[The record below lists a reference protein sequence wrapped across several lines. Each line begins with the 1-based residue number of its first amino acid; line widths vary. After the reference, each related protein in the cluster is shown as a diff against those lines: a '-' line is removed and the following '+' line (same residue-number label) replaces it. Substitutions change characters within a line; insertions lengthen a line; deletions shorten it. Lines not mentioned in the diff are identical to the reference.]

1 MEATRPMTKI
11 KGIVEN
17 SLIRTSKKVRDAVHS
32 ASGLRPIAFL
42 NFNSS
47 KMHILKILHG
57 YPPNYNA
64 GSEVY
69 SQSICNELSKR
80 HKISVFTREEN
91 PYSTCFSIRE
101 QKINDNLTL
110 NFVNNPQGKD
120 GYRHKQMDDNF
131 SELLMQIKPD
141 IAHIGHVNH
150 LSTGLIDELNKLKI
164 PIVYTLHDFWL
175 MCPRGQFLTRSIGNE
190 NNFQLCEKQNDKKC
204 ATDCYKVYFSGR
216 EENQTL
222 ETENWSRWT
231 HKRMIETKAIIKKV
245 DLFIAPSNY
254 LRDRFINDFGVPE
267 NKIIYLD
274 YGFPTEYL
282 TQTEKSK
289 EKTNYTFGYIGT
301 HIPAKGVN
309 ILIEAFRQIE
319 EPATL
324 KIFGR
329 ANGQSTN
336 ALKSLA
342 ENSKNKIE
350 FSGEYINHNLAN
362 EVFSNVDCIV
372 VPSIWGENSPLV
384 IHEAQS
390 CKVPVITADFGGMK
404 EYVQHNVNGL
414 LFEHRNTN
422 SLAEQMK
429 FAVANPD
436 KMKILGKK
444 GYLYSPDGSV
454 PNIQDHC
461 KELEMLYQKYTT
473 KNDYKL
479 WRVTLDTN
487 PEDCNLSCT
496 MCEEHSPFSTYIKEK
511 LNGKHRRMPKEW
523 LEPFFE
529 QAKKIGVT
537 EMIPSTMGE
546 PLIYKHFA
554 HFIELCYKYNIK
566 MNLTTNGTFPRTT
579 EKTVTEWAKL
589 IVPITTDVKISWN
602 GATAETSQKVMLKI
616 NFEEAVTN
624 VKEFIRIRDEHFANT
639 GYYCRVTFQLTFMQN
654 NMHELADIVKLA
666 SQLGVDRVKGH
677 QLWAHFDEIKHLSM
691 KATPESI
698 LQWNEYVKQAN
709 EAQENFRKPNGEKV
723 LLENI
728 IPLTKNENK
737 EIPENYECPFLE
749 KELWVSATG
758 NISPC
763 CAPDEMRK
771 TLGNFGNIENTSIE
785 EVLQSDN
792 YQNLAKNYKQ
802 IELCKTCNMRKPN

>member
-1 MEATRPMTKI
+1 
-11 KGIVEN
+11 
-17 SLIRTSKKVRDAVHS
+17 
-32 ASGLRPIAFL
+32 
-42 NFNSS
+42 
-47 KMHILKILHG
+47 MHILKIIHG

-91 PYSTCFSIRE
+91 PYAACFSIRE
-101 QKINDNLTL
+101 QNVNDNLIL
-110 NFVNNPQGKD
+110 YFLNNPQGKD
-120 GYRHKQMDDNF
+120 GYRHKQIDDNF
-131 SELLMQIKPD
+131 ADLVKKLNPD

-150 LSTGLIDELNKLKI
+150 LSTGLIDELNKLNI
-164 PIVYTLHDFWL
+164 PIIYTLHDFWL
-175 MCPRGQFLTRSIGNE
+175 MCPRGQFLTRSIGNA
-190 NNFQLCEKQNDKKC
+190 NNFKLCEKQDDKKC
-204 ATDCYKVYFSGR
+204 ANDCYKVYFSGR
-216 EENQTL
+216 EENQTS
-222 ETENWSRWT
+222 ETENWSSWI
-231 HKRMIETKAIIKKV
+231 HQRMIETKAIIKKV

-254 LRDRFINDFGVPE
+254 LRDRFINEFGIPE

-274 YGFPTEYL
+274 YGFPTQYL

-309 ILIEAFRQIE
+309 ILIEAFKQIE

-362 EVFSNVDCIV
+362 DVFSYVDCIV

-429 FAVANPD
+429 FAVSNPD
-436 KMKILGKK
+436 KMKALGEK
-444 GYLYSPDGSV
+444 GYLYSADGSV
-454 PNIQDHC
+454 PTIQDHC
-461 KELEMLYQKYTT
+461 KELEMLYQTYTS
-473 KNDYKL
+473 KNNFKL

-511 LNGKHRRMPKEW
+511 LGGKHRRMPKEW
-523 LEPFFE
+523 LEPIFE
-529 QAKKIGVT
+529 QAKKIGIT
-537 EMIPSTMGE
+537 EIIPSTMGE
-546 PLIYKHFA
+546 PLIYKYFA

-616 NFEEAVTN
+616 NFDEAVAN

-666 SQLGVDRVKGH
+666 AQLGVDRVKGH

-691 KATPESI
+691 KAMPESI

-709 EAQENFRKPNGEKV
+709 EAKENFRKPNGEKV
-723 LLENI
+723 ILENI
-728 IPLTKNENK
+728 IPLQKNENK
-737 EIPENYECPFLE
+737 EIPESYECPFLE
-749 KELWVSATG
+749 KELWISATG
-758 NISPC
+758 KISPC
-763 CAPDEMRK
+763 CAPDEQRN
-771 TLGNFGNIENTSIE
+771 TLGDFGNIQNTSIE
-785 EVLQSDN
+785 DVLQSDS
-792 YQNLAKNYKQ
+792 YQNLVKNYTK

>member
-1 MEATRPMTKI
+1 
-11 KGIVEN
+11 
-17 SLIRTSKKVRDAVHS
+17 
-32 ASGLRPIAFL
+32 
-42 NFNSS
+42 
-47 KMHILKILHG
+47 MHILKIIHG

-69 SQSICNELSKR
+69 SQSICNELSKQ
-80 HKISVFTREEN
+80 HKVSVFTREEN
-91 PYSTCFSIRE
+91 PYASCFSIRE
-101 QKINDNLTL
+101 QKVNDNLTL
-110 NFVNNPQGKD
+110 YFVNNPQGKD

-131 SELLMQIKPD
+131 AELVKKLSPN

-190 NNFQLCEKQNDKKC
+190 NNFQLCEKQDDKKC
-204 ATDCYKVYFSGR
+204 AADCYKVYFSGR
-216 EENQTL
+216 EEN
-222 ETENWSRWT
+222 EKSDIEHWSSWT
-231 HKRMIETKAIIKKV
+231 HQRMIETKAIINKV

-254 LRDRFINDFGVPE
+254 LRDRFINDFGVPK

-289 EKTNYTFGYIGT
+289 SKNNYTFGYIGT
-301 HIPAKGVN
+301 HILAKGVN
-309 ILIEAFRQIE
+309 LLIEAFNQIE
-319 EPATL
+319 QNATL

-329 ANGQSTN
+329 PNGQSTN
-336 ALKSLA
+336 ALKELTA
-342 ENSKNKIE
+342 TSKNKIE

-362 EVFSNVDCIV
+362 DVFSNVDCIV

-414 LFEHRNTN
+414 LFEHRTAN
-422 SLAEQMK
+422 SLAEQLK
-429 FAVANPD
+429 FAVSNSET
-436 KMKILGKK
+436 MKRLGEK
-444 GYLYSPDGSV
+444 GYLYSKDGSV
-454 PNIQDHC
+454 PNIKDHC
-461 KELEMLYQKYTT
+461 KELEIIYSKFIS

-487 PEDCNLSCT
+487 PEDCNLRCT

-511 LNGKHRRMPKEW
+511 LNGKHRRMPKDW
-523 LEPFFE
+523 LEPIFE

-602 GATAETSQKVMLKI
+602 GATAETSQEVMKGI
-616 NFEEAVTN
+616 DFEQTVSN
-624 VKEFIRIRDEHFANT
+624 VKEFIRIRDEHFVNT
-639 GYYCRVTFQLTFMQN
+639 GYYCRITFQLTFMQN

-666 SQLGVDRVKGH
+666 SQLGVDRLKGH

-709 EAQENFRKPNGEKV
+709 EAQEKFRKPNGEKV
-723 LLENI
+723 ILENI
-728 IPLTKNENK
+728 IPLQKNENK

-785 EVLQSDN
+785 QVLQSN
-792 YQNLAKNYKQ
+792 TYQTLVKNYKK
-802 IELCKTCNMRKPN
+802 IDLCKTCNMRKPN